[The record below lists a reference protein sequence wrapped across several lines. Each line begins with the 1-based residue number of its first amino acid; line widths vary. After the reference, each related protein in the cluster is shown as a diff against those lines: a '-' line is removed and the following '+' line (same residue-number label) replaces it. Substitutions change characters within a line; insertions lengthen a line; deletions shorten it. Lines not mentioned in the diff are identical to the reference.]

1 MGVGVFGGKASLRWI
16 VVMSGAAPLAEPAYA
31 GAWTQKPGDVQMTS
45 SLSRE
50 SGDFG
55 QTWRAD
61 DYAEAG
67 FEGGWGFNLKIEG
80 EIRIAD
86 AFDDRT
92 AFRAGVQKSFALGD
106 RASFS
111 VSGSYLGG
119 EALDG
124 PECQSDGYEARTA
137 LGTSYAIGSREAF
150 VNVEAAWRTRGD
162 DCGRGVI
169 EAAAGIEFAPKWNL
183 LVKTWRE
190 EGDGALSAKVE
201 ASLIHDFGP
210 LAIGLGWREEVSG
223 AFDEKGWVVSA
234 QTMF

>member
-1 MGVGVFGGKASLRWI
+1 LRWL
-16 VVMSGAAPLAEPAYA
+16 VVVSGAAPLAQPACA

-50 SGDFG
+50 TGDFG
-55 QTWRAD
+55 QAWRAD

-86 AFDDRT
+86 IYDDRT
-92 AFRAGVQKSFALGD
+92 AFRAGVQKSFALGE

-150 VNVEAAWRTRGD
+150 VNVEAAWRARGGN
-162 DCGRGVI
+162 CERGLI
-169 EAAAGIEFAPKWNL
+169 EAAAGVEFAPKWNL

-190 EGDGALSAKVE
+190 EGDGALSSKVE

-210 LAIGLGWREEVSG
+210 LAVGLGWREEVSG
-223 AFDEKGWVVSA
+223 AFDEKGWIVSA
-234 QTMF
+234 RTMF